1 MPAGCFLLAES
12 TEKPG
17 EAYNVEAKVCP
28 LQAKVWGGGGAGT
41 QRTAHSTKHACSWVG
56 PSIVRL
62 GWLRRDSPLAC
73 NAQKGRACTVKVS
86 LLPPFCQRW
95 QLHGCMARTAAQGS
109 L

>member
-73 NAQKGRACTVKVS
+73 NAQKGRACTVPSAKGG
-86 LLPPFCQRW
+86 
-95 QLHGCMARTAAQGS
+95 GCMAAWQELRHRARS
-109 L
+109 KP